1 MFQLVNS
8 GSKAN
13 TDNADTIRV
22 SFDKINNN
30 FMIISA
36 SLDFFQ
42 TPVVG
47 AGDQVGFAVINLSG
61 SNYKFPIYNM

>member
-13 TDNADTIRV
+13 TDNADTLREA
-22 SFDKINNN
+22 FHKINNN
-30 FMIISA
+30 FAGVSA

-42 TPVVG
+42 TPVGSVG
-47 AGDQVGFAVINLSG
+47 SFAGYVVINLSG